1 MFVRIATNLTPLLS
15 GRGVDKNHH
24 WLHSMKL
31 SGLVCKKH
39 IWLLSL
45 RKRRKYI
52 FWLQASAQVSGGPSL
67 APKWTRSLG
76 PAAKQS
82 HLLDLSQGFLGAN
95 FQLETMKNVLLRT
108 GTLFTFYIYVPDWG
122 LDTMVAQEDNGVI
135 YLYPRLGSPC
145 QLPIWVIKPTG
156 RTVLVSVASVGQR
169 TPLAAALSFSRRMSS

>member
-122 LDTMVAQEDNGVI
+122 LDRMVAQEDNGVI